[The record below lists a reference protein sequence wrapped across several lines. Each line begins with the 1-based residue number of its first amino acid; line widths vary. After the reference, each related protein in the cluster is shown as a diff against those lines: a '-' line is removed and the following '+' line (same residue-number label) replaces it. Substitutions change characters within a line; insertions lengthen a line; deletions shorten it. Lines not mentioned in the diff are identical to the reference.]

1 MNKTIL
7 SFALLLI
14 TSYLVAQ
21 KTSGIPLAKQVTLHS
36 EIVGDDYSLQ
46 VTLPY
51 PFKPYEKKYPV
62 LFYLDA
68 FGKSAGM
75 NELVKSKMYSRS
87 FQQFVMVGI
96 SYNTNLRAYG
106 KLRSRDYI
114 PPMNDMDS
122 INGGSNFLNF
132 IKDELIPYC
141 ETNYST
147 DPNDRGLLGHSLG
160 GLFTA
165 WAFKKEPDLFNKLAI
180 LSPSLQYGKSDLI
193 LENDKFLNNIKNAQ
207 NLSVFISYGSQ
218 EGYEFIALGNQLHDK
233 FKTNSNISVTKV
245 VFEDESHG
253 SVWNTAA
260 TRALYVLYE
269 DPFHGLIKKMDI
281 LYYEKNYIESLK
293 TYEIAFKKYPEQ
305 TDEGDR
311 YVIACLYAL
320 TGDPD
325 NAFKYINTLNAENQK
340 WHDKVFRDP
349 DLKSLHEDARWNSL
363 IITLKNK

>member
-180 LSPSLQYGKSDLI
+180 LSPSLQYG
-193 LENDKFLNNIKNAQ
+193 
-207 NLSVFISYGSQ
+207 
-218 EGYEFIALGNQLHDK
+218 
-233 FKTNSNISVTKV
+233 
-245 VFEDESHG
+245 
-253 SVWNTAA
+253 
-260 TRALYVLYE
+260 
-269 DPFHGLIKKMDI
+269 
-281 LYYEKNYIESLK
+281 
-293 TYEIAFKKYPEQ
+293 
-305 TDEGDR
+305 
-311 YVIACLYAL
+311 
-320 TGDPD
+320 
-325 NAFKYINTLNAENQK
+325 QK
-340 WHDKVFRDP
+340 
-349 DLKSLHEDARWNSL
+349 
-363 IITLKNK
+363 

>member
-141 ETNYST
+141 EPTIVQIQMIEDCWGILLVVYL
-147 DPNDRGLLGHSLG
+147 LLGHS
-160 GLFTA
+160 
-165 WAFKKEPDLFNKLAI
+165 KKN
-180 LSPSLQYGKSDLI
+180 LI
-193 LENDKFLNNIKNAQ
+193 
-207 NLSVFISYGSQ
+207 Y
-218 EGYEFIALGNQLHDK
+218 
-233 FKTNSNISVTKV
+233 
-245 VFEDESHG
+245 
-253 SVWNTAA
+253 
-260 TRALYVLYE
+260 
-269 DPFHGLIKKMDI
+269 LI
-281 LYYEKNYIESLK
+281 NWQ
-293 TYEIAFKKYPEQ
+293 F
-305 TDEGDR
+305 
-311 YVIACLYAL
+311 
-320 TGDPD
+320 
-325 NAFKYINTLNAENQK
+325 
-340 WHDKVFRDP
+340 
-349 DLKSLHEDARWNSL
+349 
-363 IITLKNK
+363 